1 MPDYPF
7 KINVSTKNGTQNA
20 WYDVDFADDTDTIVS
35 ASAIVTRINNMN
47 RATTYSEDDTLS
59 GVTSPNWGGGGGSVY
74 LSASYTEPNTGS
86 VVFTDTET
94 ATNGG
99 LDYYTFWGTKVCSV
113 LGLPEGIPIYTENFK
128 LADSTT
134 STNYLSGD
142 VIADGVAVKKHF
154 KMSSQARVK
163 GNLIW
168 DHVFGEGL
176 AQWVSGSN
184 TRMIMDM
191 ILSKIVTD

>member
-86 VVFTDTET
+86 IVFTDTET
-94 ATNGG
+94 STNDG
-99 LDYYTFWGTKVCSV
+99 LDYYMFWGTKVCAT
-113 LGLPEGIPIYTENFK
+113 LGLPEGIRIYTENFK
-128 LADSTT
+128 LSDDSDDPD
-134 STNYLSGD
+134 NYLSGD
-142 VIADGVAVKKHF
+142 IIADGMAVKNPN
-154 KMSSQARVK
+154 SDNYVQYW
-163 GNLIW
+163 N
-168 DHVFGEGL
+168 
-176 AQWVSGSN
+176 
-184 TRMIMDM
+184 
-191 ILSKIVTD
+191 KIVTPKVKVNPHYTVSEVVDITNATLKVA